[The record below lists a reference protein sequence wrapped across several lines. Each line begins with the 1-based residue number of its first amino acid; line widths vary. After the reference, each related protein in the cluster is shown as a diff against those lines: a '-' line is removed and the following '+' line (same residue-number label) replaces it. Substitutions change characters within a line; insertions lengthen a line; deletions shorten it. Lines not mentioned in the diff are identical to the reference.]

1 MVGYI
6 RTTKRTVIEGEV
18 SKNEIELMIRRNKYV
33 QLPNDWELRDE
44 MFDSL
49 CNKTIIG
56 SDDWID
62 SENWGS
68 DSSENMFGELENYE
82 DHILEILGFR
92 RELVGYGDDYPHR
105 DVIENTIPGFLGIHG
120 SVSSVGRAS
129 EA

>member
-6 RTTKRTVIEGEV
+6 KTTKRTIIEVEV
-18 SKNEIELMIRRNKYV
+18 SKDEIELMVRRNKYI
-33 QLPNDWELRDE
+33 QLPNDWELTDK
-44 MFDSL
+44 MFNSL

-92 RELVGYGDDYPHR
+92 RELVEKYSDN
-105 DVIENTIPGFLGIHG
+105 EQMNTYNW
-120 SVSSVGRAS
+120 VYDKDKEVK
-129 EA
+129 

>member
-6 RTTKRTVIEGEV
+6 RTTKRTVIEVEV
-18 SKNEIELMIRRNKYV
+18 SKNEIELMVRRNKYV

-44 MFDSL
+44 MFNSL

-92 RELVGYGDDYPHR
+92 RELVMKHSDDYPLKKGM
-105 DVIENTIPGFLGIHG
+105 NTYNWVYDKDKESKQNFRQRPP
-120 SVSSVGRAS
+120 
-129 EA
+129 

>member
-6 RTTKRTVIEGEV
+6 RTTKRTVIEVEV
-18 SKNEIELMIRRNKYV
+18 SKNEIELMVRRNKYV
-33 QLPNDWELRDE
+33 QLPNDWELSDE

-92 RELVGYGDDYPHR
+92 RELVKKHSDDYPLKKGM
-105 DVIENTIPGFLGIHG
+105 NTYNW
-120 SVSSVGRAS
+120 VYDKDKEVK
-129 EA
+129 

>member
-6 RTTKRTVIEGEV
+6 RTTKRTVIEVEV
-18 SKNEIELMIRRNKYV
+18 SKNEIELMVRRNKYV

-44 MFDSL
+44 MFNSL

-92 RELVGYGDDYPHR
+92 RELVMKHSDDYPLKKGMKPYNWVY
-105 DVIENTIPGFLGIHG
+105 DKDKEVK
-120 SVSSVGRAS
+120 
-129 EA
+129 

>member
-6 RTTKRTVIEGEV
+6 RTTKRTVIEVEV
-18 SKNEIELMIRRNKYV
+18 SKNEIELMVRRNKYV

-68 DSSENMFGELENYE
+68 DSSENMFGELEDYE

-92 RELVGYGDDYPHR
+92 RELVDSDTWESGEKPYNWVYDKDKE
-105 DVIENTIPGFLGIHG
+105 VK
-120 SVSSVGRAS
+120 
-129 EA
+129 

>member
-6 RTTKRTVIEGEV
+6 RTIKRTIIEVEV
-18 SKNEIELMIRRNKYV
+18 SKNEIELMVRRNKYI
-33 QLPNDWELRDE
+33 QLPNDWELTDK
-44 MFDSL
+44 MFNSL

-92 RELVGYGDDYPHR
+92 RKLVEKHSDNEDMDTYNWVYDKDLE
-105 DVIENTIPGFLGIHG
+105 VQ
-120 SVSSVGRAS
+120 
-129 EA
+129 